1 MGPKHRTTRVHSKQ
15 VGLVVM
21 ASWRHLALRAFC
33 PSQHPDEEDTTCDHP
48 CSARSGEAPEWQ
60 DLNQILSP
68 VWPAQEWRRGQGLPW
83 PCLWRV
89 FTGHPRDLA
98 ARGALSWF
106 PGPWRKHLR
115 EVSETS
121 LVTAASRC
129 GVRF

>member
-1 MGPKHRTTRVHSKQ
+1 M
-15 VGLVVM
+15 
-21 ASWRHLALRAFC
+21 
-33 PSQHPDEEDTTCDHP
+33 TCDHP

-68 VWPAQEWRRGQGLPW
+68 VWPAQEWHRGQVLSW

-98 ARGALSWF
+98 AWGALSWF
-106 PGPWRKHLR
+106 PGAWSKHLR

-121 LVTAASRC
+121 LVMAASSR